1 MMQQAANETLHLFV
15 TIGSRTEH
23 GDRVTHVTTQAAYRG
38 MVLARVGDIVT
49 YDDGSEATDTFNS
62 DDVMYGQ
69 GIGMKYWAPSD
80 PDGAIRN
87 ADSIACYVAHF
98 DKKL

>member
-1 MMQQAANETLHLFV
+1 MTQQAANETLHLFV
-15 TIGSRTEH
+15 TGRESVHHREPHFCTLPDAELWQACRMKVLIHEC
-23 GDRVTHVTTQAAYRG
+23 THF
-38 MVLARVGDIVT
+38 
-49 YDDGSEATDTFNS
+49 TDTFNS

-69 GIGMKYWAPSD
+69 GTGMKYWAPSD

-98 DKKL
+98 DKKLW